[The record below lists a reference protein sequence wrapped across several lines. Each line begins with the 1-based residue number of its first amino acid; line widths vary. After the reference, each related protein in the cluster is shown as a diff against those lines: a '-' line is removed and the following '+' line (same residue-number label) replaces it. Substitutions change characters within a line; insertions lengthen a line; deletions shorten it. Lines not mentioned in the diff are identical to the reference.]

1 MKDVLVGIN
10 EDELSNL
17 SLEII
22 DYADK
27 ISEIFDRITEC
38 VDRVRGQYDGEP
50 VGKIINN
57 YQNLAEYCPVI
68 KDNIISYS
76 DDLIALIKK
85 MHENDKSLVTLFQE
99 YTDEAINK
107 KKSIEK

>member
-10 EDELSNL
+10 EEEVSNL

-27 ISEIFDRITEC
+27 ISEIFDKITDC
-38 VDRVRGQYDGEP
+38 VDRIHSQYDGEP
-50 VGKIINN
+50 VSKIINS
-57 YQNLAEYCPVI
+57 YQSLAEYYPVM

-85 MHENDKSLVTLFQE
+85 VKENDKYLVTLFQE
-99 YTDEAINK
+99 YTDETINK